1 MLFESVQYHPVST
14 LNLAIGPRVSYG
26 DVPNV
31 DPAILA
37 VRSESVVV
45 KIRTQICDDAIGE
58 AIAVNQ
64 FIQEVEY
71 SISLWAGDRL
81 DFDQLGKLV
90 DGHQDSVESSWRS
103 R

>member
-1 MLFESVQYHPVST
+1 M
-14 LNLAIGPRVSYG
+14 SYG